1 MESKSATSAT
11 VLIILDVDNYLEWS
25 LQVKNNLTAQG
36 LWDVVEAANEPPKAK
51 TDEAANE
58 PPKAKTDEA
67 TPKAWTKKNA
77 KALKMIKNSCGLHL
91 CSAISMI
98 TSAKVAWD
106 TLAAICE
113 LPKDGYIGIYLSLI
127 VIKKKKVSLSKFIL
141 KIK

>member
-1 MESKSATSAT
+1 MESKSATSET

-51 TDEAANE
+51 TDEA
-58 PPKAKTDEA
+58 TS
-67 TPKAWTKKNA
+67 KAWTKKNA
-77 KALKMIKNSCGLHL
+77 KVLKMIKNSCGPNL

-106 TLAAICE
+106 TLAAICV

-127 VIKKKKVSLSKFIL
+127 VIQKKFSL
-141 KIK
+141 